1 MPSSHHKKNSPAIT
15 LVILVFIAFIA
26 LGLPDGL
33 LGVAWPSIRA
43 SFGIPLDALGMLLFA
58 TMIGYLSSSFL
69 SGKIVARLGI
79 GRVLALSCGVTGCA
93 LLGYTLVPAWWMM
106 SLLGIASG
114 LGAGAIDAGLNTYVA
129 SHFKERVMQWLH
141 ACYGIGVTLGP
152 LIMTAGL
159 TYFHNWRLG
168 YTIVG
173 SAQLVLGLTFAFSL
187 DKWNGQNKNP
197 TEDAPKR
204 LSDYDTSLLE
214 TLRQPMVWLSI
225 LIFFIYSGTEAN
237 LSVWVYSLLTE
248 SRGIL
253 PAVAGLM
260 TGSYWIMFTLGR
272 VLAGVYSKRISLR
285 ALLFGSMFAAL
296 VGGLMLLADISD
308 AVSVIGVGLVGL
320 AIAPIFPGLVS
331 DTSSRVQPRFAAN
344 AIGIQLAGAG
354 LGAASLPSLIGILAE
369 RFSLEVIPVVL
380 VITCVVLIGL
390 FALSIIARS
399 STQHS
404 K

>member
-1 MPSSHHKKNSPAIT
+1 MRSTLKTKESTTIG
-15 LVILVFIAFIA
+15 LVIIVFIAFIS

-43 SFGIPLDALGMLLFA
+43 GFGIPLDAMGMLLFA
-58 TMIGYLSSSFL
+58 SMVGYLSSSFL

-79 GRVLALSCGVTGCA
+79 GRVLAISCGVTGLA
-93 LLGYTLVPAWWMM
+93 LIGYTLVPAWWMM

-159 TYFHNWRLG
+159 NYFRNWRLG
-168 YTIVG
+168 YVVVG
-173 SAQLVLGLTFAFSL
+173 AAQLILALSFTFSL
-187 DKWNGQNKNP
+187 DKWNTQKD
-197 TEDAPKR
+197 TRAEDAPKR
-204 LSDYDTSLLE
+204 LTDYDTSLLE

-225 LIFFIYSGTEAN
+225 LLFFVYTGAEAA
-237 LSVWVYSLLTE
+237 LGVWVYSLLTE

-253 PAVAGLM
+253 PAVAGLL
-260 TGSYWIMFTLGR
+260 TGSYWIMFTFGR
-272 VLAGVYSKRISLR
+272 VLAGLYSKRISLHT
-285 ALLFGSMFAAL
+285 LLYGSMFTAL
-296 VGGLMLLADISD
+296 AGALLLLLDLSNP
-308 AVSVIGVGLVGL
+308 VSVIGVGLVGF

-344 AIGIQLAGAG
+344 TIGMQLAGAG
-354 LGAASLPSLIGILAE
+354 LGAASLPSLIGVLAE
-369 RFSLEVIPVVL
+369 NISLEVIPVVL
-380 VITCVVLIGL
+380 VITFAVLLGL
-390 FALSIIARS
+390 FALSVIARRVHQYS
-399 STQHS
+399 E
-404 K
+404 